1 MVKKIIFQNV
11 GIQLVCQR
19 NFVPQA
25 MKICRPNDK
34 KLQEDPTKFL
44 TEPGSKKLRLRY
56 SAGRTHHNFRPF
68 CKHD

>member
-44 TEPGSKKLRLRY
+44 AEPSSNKITATL
-56 SAGRTHHNFRPF
+56 F
-68 CKHD
+68 CGKNAPQFPTLLQT